1 MIKFSLIKV
10 NENLGIECIQ
20 YDINCSTIVFLK
32 VQFEY
37 IEMM

>member
-10 NENLGIECIQ
+10 NENRGIECIQ
-20 YDINCSTIVFLK
+20 YDINCSTFAFLK